1 MRRRL
6 SAIAKAA
13 VFFQNQKLFPKCVA
27 EMIVSRYC
35 YCRLF
40 LEQSDPN
47 GDLYAP
53 PRGDFCIIHTK
64 DVEQGFA
71 SAEQLQNLGSSHV

>member
-13 VFFQNQKLFPKCVA
+13 VFLRHQMMFPKCIA
-27 EMIVSRYC
+27 EMIASRYC

-40 LEQSDPN
+40 LERSDPN
-47 GDLYAP
+47 GDLDAP

-71 SAEQLQNLGSSHV
+71 TGDFRSLEHVL